1 MSFNDSRPY
10 NLIKEY
16 AIIKSRLN
24 VFHNLKSN
32 FGYDIAKFNKNKAI
46 LLSFVLASVFCI
58 TTAFLSMNYL
68 EDFAQLILTFFAVIG
83 ALFSI
88 CLTVFQLVKTI
99 LAFNS
104 NSEMSLSLVKR
115 FNKIKSE
122 NAKNLLL
129 EQNLLNELIKEKNIL
144 SLAQNIEELSV
155 EESECYYR
163 AFNLYKD
170 KKREKSKIDKEVKN
184 YFKISDF
191 ELNTE

>member
-1 MSFNDSRPY
+1 MSFNDSKSY

-16 AIIKSRLN
+16 AIVKSRLN
-24 VFHNLKSN
+24 VFNNLKNN
-32 FGYDIAKFNKNKAI
+32 FGYDIAEFNKNKAI
-46 LLSFVLASVFCI
+46 LLSFVFASVFCI
-58 TTAFLSMNYL
+58 TAAFLTMNYL
-68 EDFAQLILTFFAVIG
+68 EDFAQFMLTILAVIG
-83 ALFSI
+83 ALLS
-88 CLTVFQLVKTI
+88 LVFTGIQLVETVSA
-99 LAFNS
+99 LNN
-104 NSEMSLSLVKR
+104 NSEVSLSLIKR

-129 EQNLLNELIKEKNIL
+129 EQNLLNELTKEKNIL
-144 SLAQNIEELSV
+144 SLAQNVEELSI